1 MFSLF
6 FLHLFAYGC
15 NIFMWRKTRINY
27 TFIFEFAP
35 TKELKYRDVFLICTT
50 SMTIIV
56 GVMFAHLTLIVKGYS
71 SSAVQA
77 IPGCLLL
84 VCYIEQCKC
93 NLYCS
98 LLLYPYEVYASVIQ
112 VFLLILVCPFKILY
126 RSSRYHF
133 LRAIR
138 NIILTP
144 FYKVFPI
151 AEDRFYQMSRW
162 SPIKLHTGKQIS
174 KFMFICRLSWS
185 ISSWLISFVVR

>member
-1 MFSLF
+1 MIPNCSMFSLF

-27 TFIFEFAP
+27 TFIFEFTP

-50 SMTIIV
+50 SMTIVV

-84 VCYIEQCKC
+84 VCSIQHCKC
-93 NLYCS
+93 EIVAYFCLF
-98 LLLYPYEVYASVIQ
+98 LLLYPYEADASIYYIFQ
-112 VFLLILVCPFKILY
+112 VFLLMLVCPFKILY
-126 RSSRYHF
+126 RSSRYDF
-133 LRAIR
+133 LRVIR

-144 FYKVFPI
+144 FYKVI
-151 AEDRFYQMSRW
+151 FYS
-162 SPIKLHTGKQIS
+162 
-174 KFMFICRLSWS
+174 
-185 ISSWLISFVVR
+185 

>member
-6 FLHLFAYGC
+6 FLHLFLYGC

-27 TFIFEFAP
+27 AFIFEFAP

-50 SMTIIV
+50 SMTIVV

-71 SSAVQA
+71 SSTVQA

-84 VCYIEQCKC
+84 VCYIQRYICNVYCQCC
-93 NLYCS
+93 YTRMRLT
-98 LLLYPYEVYASVIQ
+98 LLFIQ
-112 VFLLILVCPFKILY
+112 VFLLVLVCPFKILY

-133 LRAIR
+133 LIAIR

-144 FYKVFPI
+144 FYKVL
-151 AEDRFYQMSRW
+151 RYS
-162 SPIKLHTGKQIS
+162 
-174 KFMFICRLSWS
+174 
-185 ISSWLISFVVR
+185 